1 MPTVVPVHTAT
12 PIAIS
17 SNKLMGIRTV
27 PSIRVLRAIKCDV
40 GITDILEEEEEKKK
54 GGTWYDYFTRLLP
67 SIRQDGRE
75 SPLVSSGG

>member
-54 GGTWYDYFTRLLP
+54 VELGMIILPVCFLP
-67 SIRQDGRE
+67 SGRMEE
-75 SPLVSSGG
+75 SLH